1 MRTLNHRQ
9 LLGFRAVMVTG
20 SMTGAGKILHLSQPA
35 VTRLIKDLERELD
48 LPLFIRTGVAVKP
61 TQQALE
67 LFREVERYFN
77 GVDRIVETAG
87 YLRNRRGGRL
97 RIAAMSTL
105 SSRSLPE
112 AIHRFKQIEPEL
124 DFYVHSDTSH
134 HILDAVQ
141 RNEFDIGFGRV
152 PAERTDIE
160 HLPMPTSSAICL
172 VPRHHRLAAKES
184 ISVTDLH
191 REQLIS
197 LGTSSLLRLQI
208 EAALESAGV
217 RGGTVIQTLFSN
229 TVPSYVAR
237 GLGIGVTDI
246 FSVLGADRTNIVVR
260 RFAPE
265 LAFDFS
271 AIFPRS
277 EHSPLAIA
285 FARTMLNVVANDI
298 AEVEVAL
305 QSVRS

>member
-1 MRTLNHRQ
+1 MRLLNHRQ
-9 LLGFRAVMVTG
+9 LLSFRAVMVTG

-48 LPLFIRTGVAVKP
+48 LPLFTRTGVAVKP

-77 GVDRIVETAG
+77 GVDRIVETAR

-105 SSRSLPE
+105 SSRTLPE

-124 DFYVHSDTSH
+124 DFYIHSDTSH
-134 HILDAVQ
+134 HIIDAVQ

-152 PAERTDIE
+152 PTERTDIE

-191 REQLIS
+191 QEQLIS

-208 EAALESAGV
+208 EAALESAGI

-246 FSVLGADRTNIVVR
+246 FSVLGADRMNIVMR
-260 RFAPE
+260 RFTPE
-265 LAFDFS
+265 LTFDFS
-271 AIFPRS
+271 AIYPRS
-277 EHSPLAIA
+277 EHSALANA
-285 FARTMLNVVANDI
+285 FARMMRSVIANDI
-298 AEVEVAL
+298 AEVEDAL
-305 QSVRS
+305 QKAR